1 MRRLDDSPIDPEIA
15 ASLDAIDATLAG
27 EPVDPKYADLAEL
40 ALLLSADRPEC
51 SAEFAQTMDE
61 RVARRFAPAPTA
73 AAGGTARGTQH
84 RRSLWRM
91 APVWGSAV
99 AGLLVALVV
108 VLNQG

>member
-51 SAEFAQTMDE
+51 STEFAQTIVSSILE
-61 RVARRFAPAPTA
+61 AF
-73 AAGGTARGTQH
+73 
-84 RRSLWRM
+84 
-91 APVWGSAV
+91 
-99 AGLLVALVV
+99 
-108 VLNQG
+108 